1 MISGL
6 DIEDSRVG
14 DGTEAISGMVAV
26 VHFRAFLNRGE
37 ECMNTYADGNPNR
50 IHLGKRCG
58 IAGLEK
64 GIKGMRVGG
73 LRKLTISPHL
83 AYGANRVGK
92 IPPNAVLLFEV
103 ELLEVVEPGTPA
115 PNHLPDGKQLV
126 VFRPGEA
133 ARNLP
138 RIQFGVHEDGRAGG
152 FVSYPVPGGTWR
164 HSRPKPFEFQLSA
177 TEAQQ
182 LINEVLKLSEASPEG
197 MFPHDNLGF
206 LLFDRLLTWLGMSPK
221 GLLRH
226 DDLWA
231 DASEKANSITRSR
244 RTNELCVT
252 INVYEGGKPV
262 CYFALPESSPLLLN
276 ADFYKVLMTKFSEW
290 QSHSSI
296 GETHTR

>member
-1 MISGL
+1 
-6 DIEDSRVG
+6 
-14 DGTEAISGMVAV
+14 
-26 VHFRAFLNRGE
+26 
-37 ECMNTYADGNPNR
+37 MNTYADGNPNR
-50 IHLGKRCG
+50 IHLGKRYG

-64 GIKGMRVGG
+64 GIRGMRVGG
-73 LRKLTISPHL
+73 LRKLTVSPHL
-83 AYGANRVGK
+83 AFGAKQVGK
-92 IPPNAVLLFEV
+92 IPPNAVLRFEV
-103 ELLEVVEPGTPA
+103 ELLEVMEPGTPA
-115 PNHLPDGKQLV
+115 LNRIPAGKQLV

-138 RIQFGVHEDGRAGG
+138 RLQFGVFEDGRAGG

-164 HSRPKPFEFQLSA
+164 HSRPRPFDFQLSE
-177 TEAQQ
+177 TEAKQ
-182 LINEVLKLSEASPEG
+182 LINAVLRLSEESP
-197 MFPHDNLGF
+197 N
-206 LLFDRLLTWLGMSPK
+206 

-231 DASEKANSITRSR
+231 DATEKANSITRSR
-244 RTNELCVT
+244 RTDELCIT
-252 INVYEGGKPV
+252 INVCERVEQV